1 MGLFAQWR
9 AKKAD
14 WSGAYVAAP
23 QFYEGKDGTPFGA
36 IALTEGTETV
46 LPKLPQNRYQV
57 DGNMVSQWRLVLV
70 STTKDDIVGDADYF
84 AALEKIEKY
93 VQDTRQ
99 DSILV
104 KGLSLHELESLG
116 E

>member
-1 MGLFAQWR
+1 MGLFTNR
-9 AKKAD
+9 KAKQAD
-14 WSGAYVAAP
+14 WSEAYVAAP
-23 QFYEGKDGTPFGA
+23 QFYEGEDGVSFGA

-57 DGNMVSQWRLVLV
+57 DGNMVSEWRLVLV

-84 AALEKIEKY
+84 AALKRMEKY

-104 KGLSLHELESLG
+104 KGLSLRELESLG